1 MPYPISGSLL
11 RNIGNQ
17 GFAYTVLIADN
28 SAYALPMS
36 RFGQRTLA
44 TLLFIGATFLLYRT
58 LAMVSGG
65 ALETLV
71 AWVVVLLMLEL
82 IADGIAMVVCGAWA
96 IGGRPEQVR
105 AVIRVT
111 TVVVVLHAVRVL
123 VFVLGRTGPWVDFD
137 VKPAAR
143 AHHAATWTWGEVYFA
158 GTMSAIS
165 VVALMVFLLYW
176 RRKKRELSDV
186 YRTPGGDC
194 GLVRPD
200 SEE

>member
-1 MPYPISGSLL
+1 MSYPISGSLP

-17 GFAYTVLIADN
+17 GFAYTVLISDN

-44 TLLFIGATFLLYRT
+44 TLLFIGAGFLLYRT

-111 TVVVVLHAVRVL
+111 AVVVVLHAVRVL

-137 VKPAAR
+137 V
-143 AHHAATWTWGEVYFA
+143 
-158 GTMSAIS
+158 
-165 VVALMVFLLYW
+165 
-176 RRKKRELSDV
+176 
-186 YRTPGGDC
+186 
-194 GLVRPD
+194 
-200 SEE
+200 